1 MVSLGECQ
9 WGTGGRGRK
18 DGAEEGDGK
27 EGGVVACEAVCVM
40 LMCVARRRLRVRN
53 THVRDLFL
61 FNTKI

>member
-1 MVSLGECQ
+1 MVSLGE

-27 EGGVVACEAVCVM
+27 EGGVVAYDAACVM
-40 LMCVARRRLRVRN
+40 MCVARRRLRVRN

>member
-1 MVSLGECQ
+1 MGRAED
-9 WGTGGRGRK
+9 GRGMGR
-18 DGAEEGDGK
+18 AED

-40 LMCVARRRLRVRN
+40 FKLMCVARRRLRVRN